1 MVNIEIQIIPC
12 ERTTVM
18 SANTVLNFTSTAAW
32 RAWSPFMNALAERDL
47 KISILVMSRR
57 ETVIEIVQVVSVKPL

>member
-1 MVNIEIQIIPC
+1 
-12 ERTTVM
+12 
-18 SANTVLNFTSTAAW
+18 
-32 RAWSPFMNALAERDL
+32 MNALAERDL